1 MTASPYDDVE
11 LMADMVERFRTTP
24 IHALLG
30 LEILPV
36 DPERPD
42 ATVVTMPV
50 AAGAIGSTGN
60 VHGGAIATAV
70 DVACASAA
78 ARSSAHVPTENSLV
92 TADMHVRYLSRIRGS
107 VVRVEAQVVR
117 AGRTLIVVEGRVVDD
132 VGTLVAV
139 ADFSAMIVPFRA
151 PLKPE
156 LQTDATAP
164 EM

>member
-1 MTASPYDDVE
+1 MSTSPYDDGAV
-11 LMADMVERFRTTP
+11 MAEMVERFRTTP

-30 LEILPV
+30 LDILPV
-36 DPERPD
+36 DPERSD

-50 AAGAIGSTGN
+50 APGAIGSTGN

-92 TADMHVRYLSRIRGS
+92 TADMHIRYLGRVKGS
-107 VVRVEAQVVR
+107 ALRVEAEVVR
-117 AGRTLIVVEGRVVDD
+117 QGRTLIVVEGRVLDD
-132 VGTLVAV
+132 LDNLVAI
-139 ADFSAMIVPFRA
+139 ADFAAMIVPFRA

-156 LQTDATAP
+156 LQTDASAP

>member
-1 MTASPYDDVE
+1 MTDAE
-11 LMADMVERFRTTP
+11 LLAEMVERFRTTP

-30 LEILPV
+30 LDILPQ
-36 DPERPD
+36 DPERSD
-42 ATVVTMPV
+42 ATIVTMPV

-78 ARSSAHVPTENSLV
+78 ARASSHVPTESSLV
-92 TADMHVRYLSRIRGS
+92 TADMHVRYLGRVKGS
-107 VVRVEAQVVR
+107 VIRVEAQVVR
-117 AGRTLIVVEGRVVDD
+117 QGRTLIVVEGRVVDD
-132 VGTLVAV
+132 LGTLIAI
-139 ADFSAMIVPFRA
+139 ADFAAMIVPFRA
-151 PLKPE
+151 PLNPE